1 MSCKPP
7 RTQEAVLLILRDT
20 LQKLELNPDPEIDT
34 SSQIEFKRL
43 LRIRIANLEAELAA
57 TDRLPTPRRIA
68 VPKLEDN

>member
-43 LRIRIANLEAELAA
+43 LRIRIAHLEAELAA
-57 TDRLPTPRRIA
+57 TDRFKTSRRIV
-68 VPKLEDN
+68 VPKLEDD